1 MYTYRLLTPTE
12 SFEVSEL
19 HYVDEEEVEKSFKK
33 SKGEFLTEP
42 VHLSGTRIEILDD
55 EVRIWTSDISVH
67 TFQILN
73 GPFGGSLIIKEVQL
87 SPSTESGIDFD
98 ISVSI
103 GKHIA

>member
-1 MYTYRLLTPTE
+1 MYIYRLLTPTE
-12 SFEVSEL
+12 SFEMSEL
-19 HYVDEEEVEKSFKK
+19 HYLNGEEVEKVLKK

-42 VHLSGTRIEILDD
+42 IYLSGTRIEILDD
-55 EVRIWTSDISVH
+55 EVRIWTSDISEH

-73 GPFGGSLIIKEVQL
+73 GPFGESLIIKEVQL

-103 GKHIA
+103 GKR